1 MPRKAAL
8 PPAGKGDTFCTSDG
22 FQLYFETWQ
31 PECVARAEIIFFHGV
46 HESADT
52 KTARRLA
59 AGAVAAGMRFRALED
74 HAHGRSVG
82 KHDTHGLVRDFEML
96 VEHSREFVSHVR
108 GTASAADAERN
119 SGSADMRSTVPLVL
133 MGHSMGGATAALLS
147 DSLRSPSLNETETED
162 GHACASRA
170 ESDGF
175 EDFVGCVLLAPSLLC
190 TAPPRLLVAA
200 LTVVSWLLPSAPLG
214 PPEHGAI
221 YDTGSGLGLNYSGKM
236 RLQTGK
242 LFLDLNDAV
251 EAAMARS
258 RAGGDSDSSGTSN
271 GTRMPGGGTL
281 RLNFPML
288 IMHGTDDHAVPFAG
302 SEQLLEHAQSSD
314 KTLHALHGRGHQALC
329 ERGWQDVSAQIFA
342 WISQRVEAKL

>member
-1 MPRKAAL
+1 MPKKKRPL

-22 FQLYFETWQ
+22 SQLYFETWE
-31 PECVARAEIIFFHGV
+31 PSCAARAEVIFFHGV

-59 AGAVAAGMRFRALED
+59 AGAAAAGMRFRALED

-82 KHDTHGLVRDFEML
+82 ESGTHGLVRGVETL

-108 GTASAADAERN
+108 GNATAVGAE
-119 SGSADMRSTVPLVL
+119 GTRSTIPLVL

-147 DSLRSPSLNETETED
+147 DSLCIPLLD
-162 GHACASRA
+162 GATAQDDHDCASRA
-170 ESDGF
+170 AYDGF
-175 EDFVGCVLLAPSLLC
+175 DGFAGTVLLAPSLLC

-242 LFLDLNDAV
+242 MFLDLNDAV
-251 EAAMARS
+251 EAALVRS
-258 RAGGDSDSSGTSN
+258 RAGGDSDSAGGSSQAP
-271 GTRMPGGGTL
+271 RMPGGGTL
-281 RLNFPML
+281 RLDFPML
-288 IMHGTDDHAVPFAG
+288 IVHGTDDHAVPYSA
-302 SEQLLEHAQSSD
+302 SERLLAHAQSSD
-314 KTLHALHGRGHQALC
+314 KTLHTLDGRDHQALC
-329 ERGWQDVSAQIFA
+329 EKGWQDVSERIFA